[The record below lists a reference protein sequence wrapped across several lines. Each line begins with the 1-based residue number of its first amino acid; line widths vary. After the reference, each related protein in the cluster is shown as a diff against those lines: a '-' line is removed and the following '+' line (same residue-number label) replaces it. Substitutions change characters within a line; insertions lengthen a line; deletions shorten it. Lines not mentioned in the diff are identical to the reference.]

1 MKKKVIKLTESE
13 LKDYIKKVISEQI
26 NPDYSKGTHD
36 IDARG
41 EKYLPLAQKLA
52 KQLKDMKFAFN
63 GKNIFTNTFDGFHVT
78 VEFNN
83 RGVQISK
90 RLEKNTGMPNL
101 QAPLI
106 LPFEKLTE
114 MNFMKY
120 VVDYVHGT
128 PNKGDLSEQS
138 SDIEME
144 RLKRER
150 DRLKKELA
158 NLEAQIIS
166 TPKTKKSRTTFDD
179 YSVKRLTESGFRKV
193 SNTLY
198 KKDVSSSITLKVE
211 LYAKGCSAE
220 YPGFTFFLND
230 NAVYQGCPDECWV
243 WFGKNLR
250 KYEN

>member
-13 LKDYIKKVISEQI
+13 LKNYIKKIISEQI

-90 RLEKNTGMPNL
+90 VLEKNTGMPNM
-101 QAPLI
+101 QAPLVI
-106 LPFEKLTE
+106 PFEKLTE

-128 PNKGDLSEQS
+128 
-138 SDIEME
+138 
-144 RLKRER
+144 
-150 DRLKKELA
+150 
-158 NLEAQIIS
+158 
-166 TPKTKKSRTTFDD
+166 KS
-179 YSVKRLTESGFRKV
+179 
-193 SNTLY
+193 
-198 KKDVSSSITLKVE
+198 
-211 LYAKGCSAE
+211 
-220 YPGFTFFLND
+220 
-230 NAVYQGCPDECWV
+230 
-243 WFGKNLR
+243 
-250 KYEN
+250 